1 MRALPM
7 VKNSQGRFLPF
18 HLALSLIALRKFIFF
33 VVPWF
38 EGKRLGKEVETI

>member
-1 MRALPM
+1 M

-18 HLALSLIALRKFIFF
+18 HLALRLIALRKFIFF

-38 EGKRLGKEVETI
+38 EGKRLGKGGEGLFLVHL